1 MKKQAQLK
9 LIDRTKLQ
17 AYLED
22 EIPVKVICKRLDV
35 SKQTI
40 YREIHRNVNTLF
52 SSNVKELLDFLL
64 YVINVPKEVNVLFLE
79 DIIMLTRLKQN
90 MKNN

>member
-22 EIPVKVICKRLDV
+22 EIPVKVICKRLNF

-40 YREIHRNVNTLF
+40 YREKHRNSIYKNPNMPLRIKCVNDPRTC
-52 SSNVKELLDFLL
+52 
-64 YVINVPKEVNVLFLE
+64 IH
-79 DIIMLTRLKQN
+79 
-90 MKNN
+90 